1 MTETLALGVRAPLH
15 PRLAALRRLA
25 IIPAYNEAE
34 VIASVIDEIRNVDS
48 EFEVVVVDDGSTDG
62 TAQIAEQAGART
74 VRLPFNLGI
83 GGAMQTGYQYARDRG
98 FQLAI
103 QVDGDGQHDPN
114 EFARLVEPILEGRAD
129 MVVGSRFIRKRLYQ
143 GSLKRRLG
151 IQLFARAVSII
162 VGQRITD
169 PTSGF
174 RAVNRRA
181 ICLFAG
187 DYPHDY
193 PEVEATVLLFRHR
206 LTMVEVPVRM
216 RLRTSGRSSITALR
230 SIYYMVKVSLA
241 LFISLFRRYPT
252 PLEER

>member
-1 MTETLALGVRAPLH
+1 MTETLALGARTPLH

-129 MVVGSRFIRKRLYQ
+129 MVVGSRFIRKRL
-143 GSLKRRLG
+143 
-151 IQLFARAVSII
+151 
-162 VGQRITD
+162 
-169 PTSGF
+169 
-174 RAVNRRA
+174 
-181 ICLFAG
+181 
-187 DYPHDY
+187 
-193 PEVEATVLLFRHR
+193 
-206 LTMVEVPVRM
+206 
-216 RLRTSGRSSITALR
+216 
-230 SIYYMVKVSLA
+230 
-241 LFISLFRRYPT
+241 
-252 PLEER
+252 